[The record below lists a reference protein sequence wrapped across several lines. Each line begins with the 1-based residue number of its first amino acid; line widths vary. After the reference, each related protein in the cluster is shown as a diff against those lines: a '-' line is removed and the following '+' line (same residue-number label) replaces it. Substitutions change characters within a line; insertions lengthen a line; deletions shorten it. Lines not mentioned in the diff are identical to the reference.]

1 MGALREEGRRVLVKK
16 HSEGHRVG
24 VGGWLRAAVLG
35 ANDGVVSIASLVI
48 GVAAADAS
56 SAAIFTAGLAGL
68 VGGALSMAVGE
79 YVSVSSQRDVEEA
92 DLELERRELREQP
105 ENELAELTALLAAK
119 GLSEETARSAAV
131 ELTRHD
137 ALAAHAAEELG
148 LQLDGLARPMQAALV
163 SALAFALGAAL
174 PLLAIGYSP
183 ADTRIWIT
191 AFATLVTLAGLGAWS
206 ARLGGAP
213 TARAMLRVILVG
225 GLAMALTAGI
235 GRLFGA
241 AG

>member
-1 MGALREEGRRVLVKK
+1 MNR
-16 HSEGHRVG
+16 HSEGHKIG

-56 SAAIFTAGLAGL
+56 SQGIFTAGLAGL

-92 DLELERRELREQP
+92 DLDRERAELRDQP
-105 ENELAELTALLAAK
+105 EFELDELTGLLAAK
-119 GLSEETARSAAV
+119 GLSEPTARTAAL
-131 ELTRHD
+131 ELTEHD

-163 SALAFALGAAL
+163 SALAFALGATL
-174 PLLAIGYSP
+174 PLLAIGFSP
-183 ADTRIWIT
+183 ESTRIWTT
-191 AFATLVTLAGLGAWS
+191 AGATLVALAGLGAWS

-213 TARAMLRVILVG
+213 TKPAMVRILVG
-225 GLAMALTAGI
+225 GALAMALTAGI
-235 GRLFGA
+235 GHLFGA
-241 AG
+241 SVG

>member
-1 MGALREEGRRVLVKK
+1 MERR
-16 HSEGHRVG
+16 HSEGHRIG

-48 GVAAADAS
+48 GVAAADS
-56 SAAIFTAGLAGL
+56 SAGAIFTAGLAGL

-92 DLELERRELREQP
+92 DLELERRELRDDP
-105 ENELAELTALLAAK
+105 KNELSELTALLAAK
-119 GLSEETARSAAV
+119 GLSPETARAAAR
-131 ELTRHD
+131 ELTDHD

-148 LQLDGLARPMQAALV
+148 LYLDDLARPLQAALV

-174 PLLAIGYSP
+174 PLLAIAISP
-183 ADTRIWIT
+183 APVRIWIT
-191 AFATLVTLAGLGAWS
+191 GAATLMALAGLGVWS

-213 TARAMLRVILVG
+213 IARAVSRVLLG
-225 GLAMALTAGI
+225 GALAMALTAGI
-235 GRLFGA
+235 GYLFGA
-241 AG
+241 AVG